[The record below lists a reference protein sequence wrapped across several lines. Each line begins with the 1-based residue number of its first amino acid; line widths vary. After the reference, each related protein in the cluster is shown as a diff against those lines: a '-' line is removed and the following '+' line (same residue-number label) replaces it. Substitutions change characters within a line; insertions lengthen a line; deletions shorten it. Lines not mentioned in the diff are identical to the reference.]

1 MTAPSAWLNGR
12 LVADAT
18 LSISDRGF
26 LLGDGVF
33 ETMRSEGPKILWLG
47 DHLARLREGAAVL
60 GIPVE
65 QSDEEISGGLTDLVA
80 ASGFDHGALRLTLS
94 RGPATTRG
102 LPPPAEPN
110 PTLLATVATL
120 APNIPPV
127 ALIVA
132 RSTRRNQASPLSRM
146 KSLNYGDN
154 LIARREAIAR
164 GADDAILLNTSGH
177 VACATVA
184 CLFLRL
190 DGRWVTPPVADGV
203 LPGLARKR
211 LMPML
216 DAVEASV
223 HESALACVESMMLAN
238 SLGLS
243 VVVSLEKRALAV
255 ANLESLSARLY
266 GSA

>member
-18 LSISDRGF
+18 LSITDRGF

-33 ETMRSEGPKILWLG
+33 ETMRTAGPTILWLS
-47 DHLARLREGAAVL
+47 DHLARLHEGAASL

-65 QSDEEISGGLTDLVA
+65 QSDEEISAGLTDLVA
-80 ASGFDHGALRLTLS
+80 AAGVDHGALRLTLS
-94 RGPATTRG
+94 RGPTATRG
-102 LPPPAEPN
+102 LPPPAEPT
-110 PTLLATVATL
+110 PTLLATVAKL
-120 APNIPPV
+120 APSIPSV
-127 ALIVA
+127 SLIVA
-132 RSTRRNQASPLSRM
+132 QSTRRNQASPLSRL

-154 LIARREAIAR
+154 LVARREAIAR
-164 GADDAILLNTSGH
+164 GADDAILLNTTGH
-177 VACATVA
+177 VASATVA

-216 DAVEASV
+216 DSIEASV
-223 HESALACVESMMLAN
+223 HESALARVESMILAN

-243 VVVSLEKRALAV
+243 VALSLEKRGLAME
-255 ANLESLSARLY
+255 NFESLAARLY
-266 GSA
+266 GGS